1 LPARNRYKEI
11 QVTEGLPK
19 ICDGWTEKSSPYIV
33 STAMAMDAHDPEELS
48 ALGERVR
55 QGDPVAESDL
65 VRLFQKPIFLMLVT
79 RTRDPEAARDLT
91 QEVLLAVLNALRNGQ
106 LRASDKLSAFVHGT
120 ARNLANNHL
129 RTQGQKPREI
139 PLDPDLLLAS
149 PAVEGLEDK
158 ERSSLVQRG
167 LEQLEPLDRR
177 ILLMTL
183 ADGLKPG
190 KIAVEL
196 GLTPEAVRT
205 RKSRAVKKVIEMVQ
219 KLSRKS
225 PQHH

>member
-1 LPARNRYKEI
+1 
-11 QVTEGLPK
+11 
-19 ICDGWTEKSSPYIV
+19 
-33 STAMAMDAHDPEELS
+33 MAIDAHDPEELA

-65 VRLFQKPIFLMLVT
+65 VRLFQKSVFLMLLT

-106 LRASDKLSAFVHGT
+106 LRASGKLSAFVHGT
-120 ARNLANNHL
+120 ARNLANNHH

-139 PLDPDLLLAS
+139 PLDPDLPLVSAE
-149 PAVEGLEDK
+149 VEGLEDK

-183 ADGLKPG
+183 VDGLKPG

-205 RKSRAVKKVIEMVQ
+205 RKSRAVKKVVEMVQ

-225 PQHH
+225 SLHH